1 MRIRNFAIASM
12 GLFLASPVFAQT
24 SSELQR
30 QLDILKEDVV
40 VLQRQLYRDKS
51 DGAMPSASASD
62 VQVRLGQMDELVR
75 EVIGKVDQLE
85 FKLKKYDERLN
96 MINKDID
103 VRLKM
108 IEGKPINS
116 GVGTVSAQTE
126 KFNAP
131 VAANAPKSLV
141 GDSIQGGDLK
151 PLPGQDVGLIYQEGL
166 DALKAGDNTL
176 AEEKFNL
183 ILTKFSS
190 DKLAGN
196 AQYWLGEVY
205 YGNKDFAKAAVAF
218 AKGYENYKSGPKGPD
233 SLLKLG
239 MSMREL
245 NKKEEACVAF
255 VNLPKEF
262 PNAANPLKVKAKAE
276 ADKLKCK

>member
-1 MRIRNFAIASM
+1 
-12 GLFLASPVFAQT
+12 
-24 SSELQR
+24 
-30 QLDILKEDVV
+30 
-40 VLQRQLYRDKS
+40 
-51 DGAMPSASASD
+51 
-62 VQVRLGQMDELVR
+62 
-75 EVIGKVDQLE
+75 
-85 FKLKKYDERLN
+85 
-96 MINKDID
+96 
-103 VRLKM
+103 M

-116 GVGTVSAQTE
+116 GAGTVSAQPE

-131 VAANAPKSLV
+131 VANNAPKSLV

-166 DALKAGDNTL
+166 DALKAGDNNL

-218 AKGYENYKSGPKGPD
+218 AKGYENYKTGPKGPD

-245 NKKEEACVAF
+245 NKKDEACVAF

-262 PNAANPLKVKAKAE
+262 PKAAEPLKVKAKAE